1 MKNISDSIL
10 PLDDWIEW
18 FVKDWLVP
26 NFRDVF
32 QVIQWP
38 VQQVLEGL
46 DIFLN
51 WLPPIVFLFVVVIFA
66 WRVAG
71 RGVAVF
77 TVIAVLCFDIFGIW
91 PETMTTLAM
100 VLTSVAFCAVVG
112 IPLGILASRSDRF
125 AAILRPILDI
135 MQTVP
140 AFVYLVPI
148 VMLFGVGLVPGIIAT
163 IIFAMPPVIR
173 LTNLGIR
180 QVQSELVEA
189 GYAFGS
195 TRRQVLWEIQVPL
208 AMRTIMAGLNQTLM
222 LSLSMVVIA
231 ALIGAGGLG
240 LTVLTGINKLDVGS
254 ASLGGLG
261 IVLMAIVL
269 DRITQAYGTAPAAA
283 AGGGSWT
290 FAGFGKAA
298 MAFPGHAME
307 ALRGNR
313 KQIAHVV
320 RVGAVTAIA
329 VALVVWSATSV
340 EPGERAMR
348 TAWSSWIKTASPQQL
363 EAVEGEHHFRLARKR
378 ACTRTPFFERG
389 FLCSFLVIDRS
400 DKDVRRVRRARFAFA
415 DGRWQIL
422 EVL

>member
-10 PLDDWIEW
+10 PLDDWIEH
-18 FVKDWLVP
+18 FVKEWLVP

-32 QVIQWP
+32 QMIQWP
-38 VQQVLEGL
+38 VQQVLENL
-46 DIFLN
+46 NVFLN
-51 WLPPIVFLFVVVIFA
+51 WVPPIVLLFAATIFA
-66 WRVAG
+66 WRIAG
-71 RGVAVF
+71 RGVAAF
-77 TVIAVLCFDIFGIW
+77 TAIAVLSFDVFGIW
-91 PETMTTLAM
+91 SETMTTLAM
-100 VLTSVAFCAVVG
+100 VLTSVAFCALAG

-125 AAILRPILDI
+125 ATALRPVLDI

-163 IIFAMPPVIR
+163 IIFAMPPIIR

-180 QVQSELVEA
+180 QVQTELVEA

-195 TRRQVLWEIQVPL
+195 SRRQVLWEIQIPL
-208 AMRTIMAGLNQTLM
+208 ALRTIMAGLNQTLM

-269 DRITQAYGTAPAAA
+269 DRITQAYGTAAAP
-283 AGGGSWT
+283 GTTRWT
-290 FAGFGKAA
+290 FVGAGRAALAFPRNFGKAL
-298 MAFPGHAME
+298 GGD
-307 ALRGNR
+307 RT
-313 KQIAHVV
+313 QIVHVV
-320 RVGAVTAIA
+320 QVGAVAAIA

-340 EPGERAMR
+340 EPNENAMR
-348 TAWSSWIKTASPQQL
+348 TAWINWEKTDAGRKARRQD
-363 EAVEGEHHFRLARKR
+363 AVTYRLREKR
-378 ACTRTPFFERG
+378 RCTRTPFFESG
-389 FLCSFLVIDRS
+389 FLCSFLVVDPT
-400 DKDVRRVRRARFAFA
+400 DKDNRRIRRARFTLS
-415 DGRWQIL
+415 DGRWQVL